1 MFSPKRVYS
10 FEKQII
16 GVVQISVSYTTLV
29 PWVERRISFRVS
41 SKVSSVFSFSCLG
54 GHRIWQGCIDLL
66 NYLEENPLPVSAST
80 VVVELGCG
88 HGLPGC
94 YMLRKGA
101 RVYFQDYNEDSLEKA
116 TLPTIVVNC
125 GVDAVNRYTFNSSFP
140 LEPNSFA
147 RIGVRRQA

>member
-1 MFSPKRVYS
+1 M
-10 FEKQII
+10 ID
-16 GVVQISVSYTTLV
+16 VVQISVSYTTPVLSAV
-29 PWVERRISFRVS
+29 RRISFRVS
-41 SKVSSVFSFSCLG
+41 LKVLHTYLLSSTG

-66 NYLEENPLPVSAST
+66 RYLEENPFPVSAST

-125 GVDAVNRYTFNSSFP
+125 GVDAVNRCALDSSFT
-140 LEPNSFA
+140 LEPS
-147 RIGVRRQA
+147 

>member
-1 MFSPKRVYS
+1 M
-10 FEKQII
+10 
-16 GVVQISVSYTTLV
+16 QISISYTTLAPSAV
-29 PWVERRISFRVS
+29 RRISFRVS
-41 SKVSSVFSFSCLG
+41 LKVLHTSQLSLLG

-66 NYLEENPLPVSAST
+66 HYLEENPFPVNAST

-125 GVDAVNRYTFNSSFP
+125 GVDAVNRCAFPSSFT
-140 LEPNSFA
+140 LEPS
-147 RIGVRRQA
+147 

>member
-1 MFSPKRVYS
+1 
-10 FEKQII
+10 
-16 GVVQISVSYTTLV
+16 
-29 PWVERRISFRVS
+29 
-41 SKVSSVFSFSCLG
+41 
-54 GHRIWQGCIDLL
+54 
-66 NYLEENPLPVSAST
+66 
-80 VVVELGCG
+80 
-88 HGLPGC
+88 
-94 YMLRKGA
+94 MLRKGA